1 MARARLKKATII
13 KIQYIAISIIVIV
26 VSVTALVWLTVTN

>member
-13 KIQYIAISIIVIV
+13 KIQYIAISIIV